1 MKPRFIA
8 WALLMVMGMATGYA
22 QAAIETQGVP
32 TFKDNKKEI
41 DYWNVK
47 FFKGAK
53 RIIVPTATVR
63 LVVSGE
69 VGAVVQRGS
78 SSAKAKSK
86 YVVSGIDKEFAQ
98 AMAKK
103 VQEDVI
109 AQFRAAGWEVLSYD
123 DIKAEKD
130 VVEEDRLKIDGA
142 WQMPVAKNA
151 GNLYVVANPTDEQ
164 NFKMDKIHW
173 NLRKLAKERDAVIYA
188 PSYTFIAPQFWAE
201 TSRGYKSSSAQV
213 KSAPGV
219 TLMPGGIY
227 AIFLNHKGAGG
238 AFKNNEQYVHLA
250 DDAGVISDATDQ
262 SPEFANALSKTLAA
276 LGGGG
281 SIDSKVGFYGYA
293 LNREKFEAGVM
304 ATITNFN
311 TQVAAETREYRKD

>member
-1 MKPRFIA
+1 MNIKQVA
-8 WALLMVMGMATGYA
+8 VALLIAVGAAAGTA
-22 QAAIETQGVP
+22 HAAIETKGVP

-53 RIIVPTATVR
+53 RIIVPTATVK

-69 VGAVVQRGS
+69 VGAFVQRGGN
-78 SSAKAKSK
+78 SAKAKSK

-103 VQEDVI
+103 VQDDVI
-109 AQFRAAGWEVLSYD
+109 TQFRAAGWEVLSYD

-130 VVEEDRLKIDGA
+130 VVEEDRLKVDAA
-142 WQMPVAKNA
+142 WQMPVDKNA
-151 GNLYVVANPTDEQ
+151 GNLFVVANPTDEQ

-173 NLRKLAKERDAVIYA
+173 NLRKIAKERDAVIYA
-188 PSYTFIAPQFWAE
+188 PTYTFIAPQFWAE
-201 TSRGYKSSSAQV
+201 TSRGYKSSSVQV
-213 KSAPGV
+213 NSAPGV
-219 TLMPGGIY
+219 TLMPAGIY

-250 DDAGVISDATDQ
+250 DDAGVISEATDK

-281 SIDSKVGFYGYA
+281 YIDSKVGFYGYT
-293 LNREKFEAGVM
+293 LNREKFEAGVLG
-304 ATITNFN
+304 TITNFN
-311 TQVAAETREYRKD
+311 TAVAAETAEYRKN